1 MTNSILP
8 IFGLIATIAILIGFI
23 LYSINTTKIIRE
35 QEKEITKLKSLLKK
49 QEERE
54 TLYII
59 KDGRNPEFGGF

>member
-1 MTNSILP
+1 MTDSILS
-8 IFGLIATIAILIGFI
+8 IFGLVVVVAILIGFI
-23 LYSINTTKIIRE
+23 AYSINTTKIIRE
-35 QEKEITKLKSLLKK
+35 QEKEITKLKFQLKQ